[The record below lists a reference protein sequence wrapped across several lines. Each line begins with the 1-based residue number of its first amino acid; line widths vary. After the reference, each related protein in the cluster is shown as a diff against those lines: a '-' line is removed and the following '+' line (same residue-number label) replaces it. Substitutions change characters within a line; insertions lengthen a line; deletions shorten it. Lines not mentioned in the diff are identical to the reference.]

1 MANELEVKKSA
12 AVEKVAPTALEVAP
26 DYIEAGR
33 EGLEDITKSDLL
45 TPRLALAQALSPQ
58 VTEGDPAQIEG
69 LKPGDLFNSQTG
81 ENYGREVI
89 IQVLRKDK
97 LRGMEFYSIDEGG
110 GVKDPNVPLDDPRLK
125 WGNSGDKK
133 ADKPKATLFRDYIV
147 RLIPSGEMI
156 ALSFKA
162 SGIRVAKEL
171 NNKLILR
178 VNKEGRPVPI
188 YAGLYKI
195 STDTNLK
202 PKPHKVYVVE
212 NAGWASLE
220 DLHLG
225 KQMCESIKGLDLV
238 ESIDRDTT
246 TTTPADDDIP
256 F

>member
-1 MANELEVKKSA
+1 MANEIAVKKTEELAKTQSA
-12 AVEKVAPTALEVAP
+12 ALDVAP

-33 EGLEDITKSDLL
+33 EGLEDITKADLL

-81 ENYGREVI
+81 QNYGREI
-89 IQVLRKDK
+89 IVQILRKDK

-110 GVKDPNVPLDDPRLK
+110 GVKDPNVPLNDERLK

-147 RLIPSGEMI
+147 RIIPSGEMI
-156 ALSFKA
+156 ALSFKS

-171 NNKLILR
+171 NNKLVLR
-178 VNKEGRPVPI
+178 VNKAGQPVPI

-202 PKPHKVYVVE
+202 PKPHKVYVVD
-212 NAGWASLE
+212 NAGWASQE
-220 DLHLG
+220 DLQLG
-225 KQMCESIKGLDLV
+225 KQMSASIKDLDMV
-238 ESIDRDTT
+238 ASIDRET
-246 TTTPADDDIP
+246 TTTPGEDDIP